1 MAMNRVL
8 AFSVAAF
15 PFALAAALYATG
27 ALQRIDAAIDS
38 KLDRKRYRLEAPRP
52 GPMRPLAEYAGW
64 WQRDAMPPYGTEWVA
79 RIIVR
84 TEGEKVWFRMWHEC
98 RPNYCEQ
105 GEFEAR
111 VYGKPPAA
119 VYALEVVRKKKA
131 DVLWVVT
138 LTPNAHHPNLL
149 ITESRRARDPT
160 KHPHDNQ
167 SSVTAL
173 RRVK

>member
-1 MAMNRVL
+1 MNRAL
-8 AFSVAAF
+8 AFSVAAL

-27 ALQRIDAAIDS
+27 ALQRIDAFIDS

-52 GPMRPLAEYAGW
+52 GPARPLAEYAGW

-84 TEGEKVWFRMWHEC
+84 AEGKKVWLRMWHEC

-105 GEFEAR
+105 GEFEAD
-111 VYGKPPAA
+111 VYGTPPGE
-119 VYALEVVRKKKA
+119 VYAIEVVRKKA
-131 DVLWVVT
+131 REVLWVVT
-138 LTPNAHHPNLL
+138 LRPNAHHPNLL
-149 ITESRRARDPT
+149 ITESRRARDPV
-160 KHPHDNQ
+160 KNPHDNQ